1 MKYKLYAFWK
11 HDIPPYVLGGEVTEI
26 KSNGRVCVK
35 GFTGYSFLP
44 LQILPLEEGRA
55 KQKEIDLALKNY
67 KNTIKKAEEELR
79 SHTKQLSLK
88 YTLTEI
94 GHEHVNDFLKECSA
108 KRKEI
113 LDAGIDTACQT
124 SLPTKADI
132 LRELN
137 DGENIDDSG
146 EYDSDWAVTDNTDE
160 DFAYVKCR
168 LAYGFAE
175 ALWLEWDNHY
185 GIIHKE
191 KLPDLL
197 RRYNLKL
204 KKEKTLD
211 DIQLGF
217 GRGLKDTFG
226 NTEIQIKQI
235 AEEIDKICIIANLE
249 YAVAKYKI

>member
-1 MKYKLYAFWK
+1 MKHKLYAFWK
-11 HDIPPYVLGGEVTEI
+11 HDVPPYVLGGEVTEI
-26 KSNGRVCVK
+26 KSNCRVCVK
-35 GFTGYSFLP
+35 GFTGCSFLP

-94 GHEHVNDFLKECSA
+94 GHKHVNDFLKECSA

-132 LRELN
+132 LLELN
-137 DGENIDDSG
+137 DGENIGGSG
-146 EYDSDWAVTDNTDE
+146 EYDSDWAVTDNTAE

-168 LAYGFAE
+168 LT
-175 ALWLEWDNHY
+175 Y
-185 GIIHKE
+185 GIDYFIRE
-191 KLPDLL
+191 D
-197 RRYNLKL
+197 
-204 KKEKTLD
+204 TD
-211 DIQLGF
+211 TD
-217 GRGLKDTFG
+217 KDTLLWDILQKHRG
-226 NTEIQIKQI
+226 HKVSIVSYGDNDAPANI
-235 AEEIDKICIIANLE
+235 ALE
-249 YAVAKYKI
+249 CEDCGEVILDAGIYTIYARKDS

>member
-1 MKYKLYAFWK
+1 MKQKLYAFWK

-44 LQILPLEEGRA
+44 LQILPLEEGHA

-67 KNTIKKAEEELR
+67 KKTIKKAEDELR

-124 SLPTKADI
+124 TLPTKEDI
-132 LRELN
+132 LLELN
-137 DGENIDDSG
+137 DGENIGDSG

-160 DFAYVKCR
+160 DFSYVKCR
-168 LAYGFAE
+168 LT
-175 ALWLEWDNHY
+175 Y
-185 GIIHKE
+185 GIDYFIRE
-191 KLPDLL
+191 D
-197 RRYNLKL
+197 NW
-204 KKEKTLD
+204 ED
-211 DIQLGF
+211 
-217 GRGLKDTFG
+217 
-226 NTEIQIKQI
+226 
-235 AEEIDKICIIANLE
+235 
-249 YAVAKYKI
+249 AVAKYKV

>member
-1 MKYKLYAFWK
+1 MKHKLYAFWK

-35 GFTGYSFLP
+35 GFTGCSFLP

-113 LDAGIDTACQT
+113 LGAGIDTACQT
-124 SLPTKADI
+124 TLPTKADI
-132 LRELN
+132 LLELN
-137 DGENIDDSG
+137 DGENIGDSLAKM
-146 EYDSDWAVTDNTDE
+146 EENNM
-160 DFAYVKCR
+160 R
-168 LAYGFAE
+168 LPQELFAE
-175 ALWLEWDNHY
+175 ALWSQWDNHY
-185 GIIHKE
+185 GVIHKE

-211 DIQLGF
+211 DIQLAF
-217 GRGLKDTFG
+217 GRGLKDTF
-226 NTEIQIKQI
+226 NTVKQIEQI
-235 AEEIDKICIIANLE
+235 AEEIDKICIIANWE
-249 YAVAKYKI
+249 VAVAKYKI

>member
-1 MKYKLYAFWK
+1 MKQKLYAFWK

-67 KNTIKKAEEELR
+67 KNTIKKAEDELR

-124 SLPTKADI
+124 TLPT
-132 LRELN
+132 
-137 DGENIDDSG
+137 
-146 EYDSDWAVTDNTDE
+146 
-160 DFAYVKCR
+160 
-168 LAYGFAE
+168 
-175 ALWLEWDNHY
+175 
-185 GIIHKE
+185 
-191 KLPDLL
+191 
-197 RRYNLKL
+197 
-204 KKEKTLD
+204 
-211 DIQLGF
+211 
-217 GRGLKDTFG
+217 
-226 NTEIQIKQI
+226 
-235 AEEIDKICIIANLE
+235 
-249 YAVAKYKI
+249 

>member
-1 MKYKLYAFWK
+1 MNSKKITTDKNSITKEDKLYAFWK
-11 HDIPPYVLGGEVTEI
+11 YDQPPYVLGGIVTKIREDGKVCI
-26 KSNGRVCVK
+26 KSFAGSC
-35 GFTGYSFLP
+35 FTP

-94 GHEHVNDFLKECSA
+94 GHEHVSDFLKECSA

-113 LDAGIDTACQT
+113 LDAGLDTACQT
-124 SLPTKADI
+124 TLPTKADI

-160 DFAYVKCR
+160 DFAYAKCR
-168 LAYGFAE
+168 LT
-175 ALWLEWDNHY
+175 Y
-185 GIIHKE
+185 GI
-191 KLPDLL
+191 DY
-197 RRYNLKL
+197 R
-204 KKEKTLD
+204 
-211 DIQLGF
+211 
-217 GRGLKDTFG
+217 
-226 NTEIQIKQI
+226 
-235 AEEIDKICIIANLE
+235 
-249 YAVAKYKI
+249 

>member
-1 MKYKLYAFWK
+1 MKHKLYAFWE

-94 GHEHVNDFLKECSA
+94 GHKHVNDFLKECSA

-168 LAYGFAE
+168 LAYG
-175 ALWLEWDNHY
+175 
-185 GIIHKE
+185 
-191 KLPDLL
+191 
-197 RRYNLKL
+197 
-204 KKEKTLD
+204 
-211 DIQLGF
+211 
-217 GRGLKDTFG
+217 
-226 NTEIQIKQI
+226 
-235 AEEIDKICIIANLE
+235 ID
-249 YAVAKYKI
+249 YR

>member
-35 GFTGYSFLP
+35 GFTGCSFLP

-94 GHEHVNDFLKECSA
+94 GHKHVNDFLKECSA

-132 LRELN
+132 LLELN
-137 DGENIDDSG
+137 DGENIGDSG
-146 EYDSDWAVTDNTDE
+146 EYDSDWAVTDNTAE

-168 LAYGFAE
+168 LT
-175 ALWLEWDNHY
+175 Y
-185 GIIHKE
+185 GI
-191 KLPDLL
+191 DY
-197 RRYNLKL
+197 R
-204 KKEKTLD
+204 
-211 DIQLGF
+211 
-217 GRGLKDTFG
+217 
-226 NTEIQIKQI
+226 
-235 AEEIDKICIIANLE
+235 
-249 YAVAKYKI
+249 

>member
-67 KNTIKKAEEELR
+67 KNTIKKAEDELR

-94 GHEHVNDFLKECSA
+94 GHEHVSDFLKECSE

-124 SLPTKADI
+124 TLPTKADI
-132 LRELN
+132 LLEVN
-137 DGENIDDSG
+137 DGKNIDDSG

-160 DFAYVKCR
+160 DTLLWDILQKHRGHKVSIVS
-168 LAYGFAE
+168 YGDNDAPANI
-175 ALWLEWDNHY
+175 ALECEDCGEVILDA
-185 GIIHKE
+185 GIYTIYA
-191 KLPDLL
+191 
-197 RRYNLKL
+197 R
-204 KKEKTLD
+204 
-211 DIQLGF
+211 
-217 GRGLKDTFG
+217 KDS
-226 NTEIQIKQI
+226 
-235 AEEIDKICIIANLE
+235 
-249 YAVAKYKI
+249 

>member
-1 MKYKLYAFWK
+1 MKHKLYAFWE

-124 SLPTKADI
+124 TLPTKADI
-132 LRELN
+132 LLELN
-137 DGENIDDSG
+137 DGENIGDSG
-146 EYDSDWAVTDNTDE
+146 EYDSDWAVTDNTAE

-168 LAYGFAE
+168 LT
-175 ALWLEWDNHY
+175 Y
-185 GIIHKE
+185 GI
-191 KLPDLL
+191 DY
-197 RRYNLKL
+197 R
-204 KKEKTLD
+204 
-211 DIQLGF
+211 
-217 GRGLKDTFG
+217 
-226 NTEIQIKQI
+226 
-235 AEEIDKICIIANLE
+235 
-249 YAVAKYKI
+249 